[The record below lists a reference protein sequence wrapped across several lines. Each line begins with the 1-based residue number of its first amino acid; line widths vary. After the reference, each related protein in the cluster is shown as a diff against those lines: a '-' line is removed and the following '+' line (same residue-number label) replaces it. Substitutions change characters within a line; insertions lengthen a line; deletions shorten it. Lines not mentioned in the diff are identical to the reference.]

1 MKIEIKKVITILLM
15 LGVFLSL
22 AVFLFNTTKYN
33 NKNQQKTL
41 DSLQEVIQSKEYII
55 KRNAKVREG
64 ILDSIFVLKGEIRRL
79 EVQDCLQVLRYEQE
93 IEAVKKEVDTLT
105 GSELGKLMTEKYEKY
120 INNN

>member
-1 MKIEIKKVITILLM
+1 M

-22 AVFLFNTTKYN
+22 AVFVFNTTKYD
-33 NKNQQKTL
+33 NKNRQRTL

-55 KRNAKVREG
+55 ERNAKVRER

-79 EVQDCLQVLRYEQE
+79 EVQDCLQVLRYEKK
-93 IEAVKKEVDTLT
+93 IEAVRKKVDTLT
-105 GSELGKLMTEKYEKY
+105 GSELGRLMTEKYEKY